1 MEEKESGREMNCDIT
16 SMSWVEFDRRRSK
29 KALVVIPSGAVEV
42 YGPHLPLA
50 SDSIVAQGVA
60 QMVAEKLDVLC
71 APLIPVGYSAD
82 LMSFPGTLS
91 VPAKAFTSY
100 LEGICRSLVGWGLK
114 DFLFLNTHLGN
125 VTLID
130 QVADTLGRE
139 FNSVCM
145 QIDWWRYAA
154 RIGEDLLTTQWAV
167 GHAGELGTS
176 VLLYFAPE
184 LVEQDKGV
192 DFVPDQNP
200 WPAGLIRYESYREVT
215 SSGVIGYPSAGTR
228 EKGDMI
234 VKLSVD
240 AIVRDSQDFFKIV

>member
-1 MEEKESGREMNCDIT
+1 MNYDIA

-29 KALVVIPSGAVEV
+29 KSLVVIPSGAVEV

-60 QMVAEKLDVLC
+60 RLVAEKMDVLC

-82 LMSFPGTLS
+82 LMSFPGTLC
-91 VPAKAFTSY
+91 VTPEAFTTY
-100 LEGICRSLVGWGLK
+100 LESMCRSLVNWGLK

-130 QVADTLGRE
+130 QVADTLGQE
-139 FNSVCM
+139 FKSQCL

-154 RIGEDLLTTQWAV
+154 RIGKDILTSQWAV

-176 VLLYFAPE
+176 VLLYFVPE
-184 LVEQDKGV
+184 LVDREGGI
-192 DFVPDQNP
+192 DFVPEVNP
-200 WPAGLIRYESYREVT
+200 WPSGLIRYESYRDIT
-215 SSGVIGYPSAGTR
+215 PSGVIGYPSAGSL
-228 EKGDMI
+228 EKGEAI
-234 VKLSVD
+234 VNLSVE
-240 AIVRDSQDFFKIV
+240 AIVRDCQDFFKS